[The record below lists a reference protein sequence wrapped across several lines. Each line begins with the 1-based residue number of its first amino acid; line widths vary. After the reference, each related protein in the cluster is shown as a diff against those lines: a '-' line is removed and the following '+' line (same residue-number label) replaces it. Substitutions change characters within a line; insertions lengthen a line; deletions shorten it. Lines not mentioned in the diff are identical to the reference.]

1 MDDAV
6 PDYGGS
12 KGSGLAIIH
21 SVPGNSI
28 HKDPATG
35 IPFETN
41 VLLQDLTPVTS
52 YLLQFKSEGGQANYR
67 SLTLLSHP

>member
-1 MDDAV
+1 MRSK
-6 PDYGGS
+6 S

-41 VLLQDLTPVTS
+41 VLLQDLTPVALVLGLGEFPWVGPI
-52 YLLQFKSEGGQANYR
+52 YA
-67 SLTLLSHP
+67 SLA